1 MLNEVLILLFFSVVS
16 LAIFKR
22 LNFPSVLGYL
32 VVGMLAGEHAF
43 GWIHAS
49 HALEQIAEIGVV
61 FLLFTIGLEVSI
73 PRLVAM
79 RGIVFGIG
87 TVQVVVSTVSTL
99 IIMVWLGLPWQVG
112 LVVGGALTMSS
123 TAIVVKQLTEQ
134 YELHTRHGN
143 IALGVLLFQDLAVV
157 PFLVM
162 IPILANPGNESLL
175 GPLSIALAKGA
186 AAFVVIFLFGQYL
199 LRPAIRAV
207 ASTRSNELF
216 TLFILL
222 TALLAAWLTWQL
234 GLSLAMGA
242 FLAGIMLAETEYQH
256 HVESEIRP
264 FRDVLLGLFFISV
277 GSQFD
282 WRVIFDQPM
291 AVAILTVGLIA
302 GKGIAIMIITRLAGF
317 EKAVAVRCGII
328 LGQGSEFGFAVL
340 AIALATGLLDITV
353 SQPIIA
359 AIIFSMAVSPFLIR
373 NNQILTGRL
382 YESPTPQNFSSE
394 ENIEELAGKI
404 DQHVIICG
412 FGRTGQNL
420 ARFLHRIDVPFIALE
435 TDTLIVTETWE
446 AGEPVFYGDAAKRSI
461 LQHAGISRA
470 SVLVIS
476 FPDSKASERILQT
489 ARELSPDI
497 PVIVRIRDDSNLEHM
512 LDCGA
517 TEVVPDTVESSIMLA
532 RHALRLLGQ
541 SRKKVDRL
549 LTEARESNYAQV
561 RSFFHPEN
569 DLQMESSSKHHLL
582 SVEILPT
589 YKGVNRSIDSFK
601 RLKNVRTVALRRDGE
616 RSDDPPGDTVL
627 QENDVLIIEGTPD
640 DMRAAEI
647 EIMSGL

>member
-1 MLNEVLILLFFSVVS
+1 MLNEVLILLLFSVVS

-79 RGIVFGIG
+79 RSIVFGIG
-87 TVQVVVSTVSTL
+87 TVQVLVSTISTL
-99 IIMVWLGLPWQVG
+99 MIMVWLGLPWQAG
-112 LVVGGALTMSS
+112 LAVGGALTMSS

-461 LQHAGISRA
+461 LQHAGIGRA

-476 FPDSKASERILQT
+476 FPDSKASERILHT
-489 ARELSPDI
+489 ARELSPDT

-512 LDCGA
+512 LACGA

-549 LTEARESNYAQV
+549 LTEARDSNYAQV